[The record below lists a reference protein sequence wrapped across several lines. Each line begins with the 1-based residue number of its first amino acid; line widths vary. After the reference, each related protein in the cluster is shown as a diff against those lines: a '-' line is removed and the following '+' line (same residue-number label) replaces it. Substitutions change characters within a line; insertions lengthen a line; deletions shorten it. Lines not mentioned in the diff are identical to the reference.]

1 MRKKSNLF
9 NTQNISTDE
18 YILLAKVW
26 KENGTKLED
35 IPLEL
40 GAIDDM
46 LSILKMR
53 SIIKMQTYTKG
64 GKKRKD
70 SDLSSL
76 ISGRIGQLIEDLK
89 Q

>member
-1 MRKKSNLF
+1 MRTKSNLF

-26 KENGTKLED
+26 KENGTKIED

-40 GAIDDM
+40 DAIDDM

-53 SIIKMQTYTKG
+53 SIIKMQTYTKTG
-64 GKKRKD
+64 RKRKD
-70 SDLSSL
+70 ADLSSL
-76 ISGRIGQLIEDLK
+76 ISARIGQLIEELK
-89 Q
+89 

>member
-1 MRKKSNLF
+1 MRTKSNLF
-9 NTQNISTDE
+9 NTQNISTDK

-26 KENGTKLED
+26 KENGTKTED

-40 GAIDDM
+40 DAIDDM

-53 SIIKMQTYTKG
+53 SIIKMQTYTKT

-70 SDLSSL
+70 ADLSSL
-76 ISGRIGQLIEDLK
+76 ISARIGQLIEELK
-89 Q
+89 

>member
-1 MRKKSNLF
+1 MRTKSNLF

-26 KENGTKLED
+26 KENGTKIED

-40 GAIDDM
+40 DAIDDM

-53 SIIKMQTYTKG
+53 SIIKMQTYTKTG
-64 GKKRKD
+64 RKRKD
-70 SDLSSL
+70 ADLSSL
-76 ISGRIGQLIEDLK
+76 ISARIGQLMEELK
-89 Q
+89 

>member
-1 MRKKSNLF
+1 MRTKSNLF

-26 KENGTKLED
+26 KENGTKIED

-40 GAIDDM
+40 DAIDDM
-46 LSILKMR
+46 LSILKMQ
-53 SIIKMQTYTKG
+53 SIIKMQTYTKT

-70 SDLSSL
+70 ADLSSL
-76 ISGRIGQLIEDLK
+76 ISARIGQLIEELK
-89 Q
+89 

>member
-40 GAIDDM
+40 SAIDDM

-70 SDLSSL
+70 SDLASL

-89 Q
+89 